1 MLALLQ
7 TRKGDWMRILLAE
20 DERSLSRALV
30 ALLEKNNYSADAV
43 YDGEEALA
51 HLEAGNYDGLI
62 LDIMMPKLDGLEVLR
77 RLRERGNPI
86 PVLLLTAKAEVEDKV
101 TGLDTGAND
110 YLTKP
115 FSTAELMA
123 RIRAMT
129 RSQTGSQ
136 TGSRLRFG
144 NITLDQATFELS
156 SPSGSFRLANKE
168 YQMMEL
174 LLRNPR
180 QLISSERFLE
190 RIWGYDSEVELN
202 VVWVYISYLR
212 KKLAALQAD
221 IQIKATRNA
230 GYSLE
235 ERT

>member
-7 TRKGDWMRILLAE
+7 IRQGDWMRILLAE
-20 DERSLSRALV
+20 DECSLSRALV

-51 HLEAGNYDGLI
+51 YLEAGNYDGLI

-190 RIWGYDSEVELN
+190 RIWGYDSDVELN